1 MKQHPIPQD
10 VTGYKFHLIG
20 NMTLKQF
27 AELIGGAII
36 ALIIYSTN
44 LIGIVKWPLF
54 IFVILLTVMI
64 AFVPIEERPLDHWI
78 ITFIKNLWRPTKFF
92 WKKTA
97 KAPDFFNY
105 QPGQATSTTTL
116 PEVNYSPARQGRIK
130 EYLQSIPNNQD
141 QLDDWDKQRQQQA
154 QQVLTDF
161 DQIKIKAND
170 ISVEKKAAE
179 KPLLKTQVRELR
191 SQKVNNPPVTKT
203 TKNIKETESIEIQTP
218 ENLTKEKASLNT
230 KLSGQVLDSQGQ
242 AVARA
247 LVEFIQQDSGQTVRL
262 VKTDAAGQFNLG
274 NPLPSGNYQIN
285 TEAANLQFPQFQF
298 NSMQLD
304 DQPITIQAN
313 N

>member
-27 AELIGGAII
+27 AELIAGAII
-36 ALIIYSTN
+36 AVIIYSTN

-78 ITFIKNLWRPTKFF
+78 GTFIKNLWKPTKFF
-92 WKKTA
+92 WKKSA

-105 QPGQATSTTTL
+105 QAGQTAATAP

-141 QLDDWDKQRQQQA
+141 RLDDWDKQRQQQA
-154 QQVLTDF
+154 QQVLTSF
-161 DQIKIKAND
+161 DQVKIKVND

-179 KPLLKTQVRELR
+179 KPPLKTQVRELR
-191 SQKVNNPPVTKT
+191 SQKVDNLPVTKT
-203 TKNIKETESIEIQTP
+203 TKNNKETESVEIQTP
-218 ENLTKEKASLNT
+218 ENLTKEKVRLNT
-230 KLSGQVLDSQGQ
+230 KLSGRVLDSQGQ

-262 VKTDAAGQFNLG
+262 VKTDAAGQFSLG
-274 NPLPSGNYQIN
+274 NPLPSGDYQIN
-285 TEAANLQFPQFQF
+285 TEATNLQFPQVQF
-298 NSMQLD
+298 NSMQLSN
-304 DQPITIQAN
+304 QPIIIQAKQ
-313 N
+313 

>member
-170 ISVEKKAAE
+170 ISVEKKILSLMKWKE
-179 KPLLKTQVRELR
+179 ETTIKNSSPRTQKPKSKQPTGYQNHKKHQRNRVYRNPDSRKFNQREGQLKHKIKR
-191 SQKVNNPPVTKT
+191 S
-203 TKNIKETESIEIQTP
+203 
-218 ENLTKEKASLNT
+218 
-230 KLSGQVLDSQGQ
+230 GF
-242 AVARA
+242 R
-247 LVEFIQQDSGQTVRL
+247 
-262 VKTDAAGQFNLG
+262 
-274 NPLPSGNYQIN
+274 
-285 TEAANLQFPQFQF
+285 
-298 NSMQLD
+298 
-304 DQPITIQAN
+304 
-313 N
+313 